1 MAEYIYF
8 AASLPSVWMDKPSPM
23 KYGEFL
29 ERAKEQLS
37 DKDYAELE
45 KASFSHREGKVT
57 NRIVKD
63 WDDFNYSFS
72 EMLVAQRA
80 IKNGKGD
87 DPEYMPRVPRD
98 ENLEKKAKEIL
109 SISNPLK
116 AEKEILGEYVD
127 FLSSHLI
134 ALPCS

>member
-23 KYGEFL
+23 KYEEFL
-29 ERAKEQLS
+29 AKAKEQLS
-37 DKDYAELE
+37 EKDYSELE

-63 WDDFNYSFS
+63 WDSFNFTFS
-72 EMLVAQRA
+72 EMLVTQRA

-87 DPEYMPRVPRD
+87 DPR
-98 ENLEKKAKEIL
+98 
-109 SISNPLK
+109 
-116 AEKEILGEYVD
+116 
-127 FLSSHLI
+127 
-134 ALPCS
+134 